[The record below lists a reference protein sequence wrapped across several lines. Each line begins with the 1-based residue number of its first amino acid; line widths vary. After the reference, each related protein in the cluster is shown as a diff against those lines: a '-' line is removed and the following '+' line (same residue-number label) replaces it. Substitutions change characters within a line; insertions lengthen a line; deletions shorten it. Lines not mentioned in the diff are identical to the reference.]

1 MRAAK
6 KCGVRV
12 PEVSLLDF
20 GKPVLAVERFDRV
33 VTIDEEGLR
42 VERIHQEDFA
52 QAFGMTSA
60 SKYVELPNGS
70 ITSIAQWIR
79 SYAAKPAEDLSQF
92 AKAVCFNYLIGN
104 CDAHLKTFQLCTG
117 LGKEGQ
123 YVAYLQLTTWSVHRS
138 SIDSA
143 KSWLW
148 LSAAHETLET

>member
-6 KCGVRV
+6 KCGVKI
-12 PEVSLLDF
+12 PEVTLLDF

-42 VERIHQEDFA
+42 VERIYQEDF
-52 QAFGMTSA
+52 
-60 SKYVELPNGS
+60 
-70 ITSIAQWIR
+70 
-79 SYAAKPAEDLSQF
+79 
-92 AKAVCFNYLIGN
+92 
-104 CDAHLKTFQLCTG
+104 
-117 LGKEGQ
+117 
-123 YVAYLQLTTWSVHRS
+123 